1 MTKALKDPEGN
12 ETRHLH
18 RFADLAGKR
27 VLEIGCGEGRLT
39 WRYASA
45 SLSTI
50 GLDPDQN
57 ALRIALAD
65 RPYTLAKKV
74 CFSNA
79 RSEQLPFSSETFDT
93 VLLAWSL

>member
-1 MTKALKDPEGN
+1 MTLYKDIEGN
-12 ETRHLH
+12 ETKRL
-18 RFADLAGKR
+18 REYADLAGER

-50 GLDPDQN
+50 GLDPDRN
-57 ALRIALAD
+57 ALRVALAD

-79 RSEQLPFSSETFDT
+79 KSEQLPFPSGTFDI

>member
-1 MTKALKDPEGN
+1 MTLHKDSEQN
-12 ETRHLH
+12 ETKRL
-18 RFADLAGKR
+18 REYADLTGKR

-45 SLSTI
+45 SFSTV
-50 GLDPDQN
+50 GLDPDRN
-57 ALRIALAD
+57 ALRVALAD
-65 RPYTLAKKV
+65 RPYNLLKKV

-79 RSEQLPFSSETFDT
+79 KSERLPFRSETFDV